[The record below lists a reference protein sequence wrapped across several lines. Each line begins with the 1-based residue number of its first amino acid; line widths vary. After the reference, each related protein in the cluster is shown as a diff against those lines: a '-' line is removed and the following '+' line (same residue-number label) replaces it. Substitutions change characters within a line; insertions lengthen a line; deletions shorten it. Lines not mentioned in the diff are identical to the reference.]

1 MVLNIEKRFN
11 EIIQLLEKSKSMQTE
26 ILNVSDQ
33 IINCLEKDGKVIVMG
48 NGGSAAD
55 SQHFVAEFIGR
66 YKIERK
72 SIAAIALTTD
82 TSIITAIGNDYEFE
96 QIFSRQCES
105 LAKHNDILIAISTS
119 GNSKNIVKA
128 LKESQKKVAKIVG
141 ITGEK
146 KGKME
151 KYCDIVLKIPSKDTP
166 QIQEVHRIVLHM
178 ICEIVEKKIF
188 ENS

>member
-1 MVLNIEKRFN
+1 
-11 EIIQLLEKSKSMQTE
+11 MQTE

-119 GNSKNIVKA
+119 GNSKNI
-128 LKESQKKVAKIVG
+128 
-141 ITGEK
+141 EK
-146 KGKME
+146 GLT
-151 KYCDIVLKIPSKDTP
+151 VS
-166 QIQEVHRIVLHM
+166 
-178 ICEIVEKKIF
+178 KKIGATTIGLLGSKGGLERF
-188 ENS
+188 SGSNIFIK